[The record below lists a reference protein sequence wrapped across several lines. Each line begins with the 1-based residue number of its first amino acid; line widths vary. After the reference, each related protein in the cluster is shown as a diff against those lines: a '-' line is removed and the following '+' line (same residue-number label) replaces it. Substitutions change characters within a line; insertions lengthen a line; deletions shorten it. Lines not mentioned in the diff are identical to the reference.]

1 MKNKKRLIPVLV
13 ISILCISLLYFLSD
27 GLINKI
33 SDKDTYVEDEFVHPC
48 FRNTLSVTTL
58 NVSSPVMKLR
68 AFLSHARIVQE
79 GIINEDA
86 NIRYYIIEFKIDK
99 TAEELQKIR
108 DKLSKKYWVGD
119 VSFYRQPTGSPNS

>member
-1 MKNKKRLIPVLV
+1 MKNKKRFIPVLV

-33 SDKDTYVEDEFVHPC
+33 SDKDTYVEDEFGHPC